1 MDTSKSIKPKILVIV
16 GHALYEPW
24 TSILYQGQLRTWV
37 VNQNVLIYHTHAN
50 PISNHIRQIDAFF
63 WKMKW
68 HSRFGKYFTFIEL
81 VLKFPFRAKKGSLSE
96 TYLPETHEKSLT
108 LDMPDLDMVMNFKSF
123 GIITGTLAFDYDY
136 LVSTTTSSY
145 LNIIELEKKIL
156 MLPRSKVVSG
166 RIIEQD
172 SVTFA
177 SGSFRVFSRDVV
189 EGFLKHRKRFST
201 WRPEDQAFGF
211 LIKDSGM
218 DVEYVNMDS
227 IDISSLASLNNLSK
241 EDLSRVVHFRL
252 KSGTLESRN
261 DVEIMLKLHKML
273 GGTISA
279 RE

>member
-24 TSILYQGQLRTWV
+24 TSILYQGQLRTWAI
-37 VNQNVLIYHTHAN
+37 NQNVLIYHTHAN
-50 PISNHIRQIDAFF
+50 PISNHIRQIDVFF

-81 VLKFPFRAKKGSLSE
+81 VLKFPFRAKKGNLRE
-96 TYLPETHEKSLT
+96 KYLPETQEKSLT

-145 LNIIELEKKIL
+145 LNVVELEKKIS

-189 EGFLKHRKRFST
+189 EGFLMNRKRFST

-211 LIKDSGM
+211 LIKESGM
-218 DVEYVNMDS
+218 DVKYVNMDS
-227 IDISSLASLNNLSK
+227 VDISSLASLNNLSK
-241 EDLSRVVHFRL
+241 EDLTDVVHFRL

-261 DVEIMLKLHKML
+261 DVEIMLKLHEML
-273 GGTISA
+273 GGTIS
-279 RE
+279 EKV